1 MTKPSMELFPEVPIS
16 TPATWDDVLRL
27 ASYEPAVRHA
37 IKLVYEGCDREEAL
51 IVAVFMLY
59 ELKRT
64 MFQAEIDRRASEP
77 VDFVL
82 GSGMS
87 VRSKS
92 SASDHSAVGSR
103 GTGLREL
110 SATWRREADKGE
122 ENAKLA
128 FAEDLPR
135 IATMSAGMALAIREK
150 ADELDAA
157 LSALPLD
164 DGTTNSRRGDARG
177 HSQSH

>member
-1 MTKPSMELFPEVPIS
+1 MELFPEVPIS

-82 GSGMS
+82 VDGKRD
-87 VRSKS
+87 VRQ
-92 SASDHSAVGSR
+92 V
-103 GTGLREL
+103 
-110 SATWRREADKGE
+110 
-122 ENAKLA
+122 
-128 FAEDLPR
+128 
-135 IATMSAGMALAIREK
+135 
-150 ADELDAA
+150 
-157 LSALPLD
+157 
-164 DGTTNSRRGDARG
+164 
-177 HSQSH
+177 